1 MLLHYCFWSHITF
14 PSASLGVL
22 ERKLKELQQ
31 TVILHLLPGCSTPA
45 SLSPKGCMGRLG
57 SQTQRRKP
65 IHKILHTLISSLL
78 PQQTSSP
85 QQRSPSVA
93 VCHSLD
99 RTKQFLR
106 NAVSKI
112 VFQGESRSVLCAV
125 RSCDVCPQ
133 KHPVGLMTR
142 RVRDCMETVLV
153 RTESMEWLK
162 VFGRNSLHLF

>member
-22 ERKLKELQQ
+22 ERKLKELRQ

-57 SQTQRRKP
+57 TQTQRRKS
-65 IHKILHTLISSLL
+65 IRKALHTLISSLL

-85 QQRSPSVA
+85 QQWSSSVA
-93 VCHSLD
+93 ACHSLD

-106 NAVSKI
+106 NAVFKI
-112 VFQGESRSVLCAV
+112 LFQGESRSAW
-125 RSCDVCPQ
+125 SCDVCPQ
-133 KHPVGLMTR
+133 KSPAGLLTQ
-142 RVRDCMETVLV
+142 RVSMETVWV
-153 RTESMEWLK
+153 RTESMQWLK
-162 VFGRNSLHLF
+162 VFGRSSLHLF